1 MRRKLIIFC
10 ITVIFYCKAFSQTD
24 DANPVQKVT
33 ENVESIFDK
42 IYEVLP
48 PTKIFTIILV
58 LLFTWFIIKAI
69 SWGFEI
75 LVKRFNKHRL
85 RILRIR
91 PIINVL
97 IWIVTIISL
106 VVIFFDP
113 STTTLATLF
122 GSSALALGFAAQDIL
137 KNIFGGFLILFDR
150 PFQIGDRINVKG
162 NYGEVKNIGIRNTLI
177 NTLDDN
183 NITIPNSAIVS
194 ENVSNANAGA
204 LDCMVVVNLWLPIN
218 IDVKKIRKIAFEAAT
233 TSPYLNIDKPVNI
246 LFFDHFDNEPATNVK
261 VKAYVFDARFEKA
274 FEGDV
279 TEAAKMAF
287 RNEGIYTGS

>member
-1 MRRKLIIFC
+1 MLKKVLFSSLGLLISFN
-10 ITVIFYCKAFSQTD
+10 ALSQTEGE
-24 DANPVQKVT
+24 NPVKAVT

-42 IYEVLP
+42 LYEILP
-48 PTKIFTIILV
+48 PTKIFSIILV
-58 LLFTWFIIKAI
+58 LIFTWLLIKAI
-69 SWGFEI
+69 SWGFDL

-91 PIINVL
+91 PILNVL
-97 IWIVTIISL
+97 IWIITILTL

-113 STTTLATLF
+113 STTTLATIF

-204 LDCMVVVNLWLPIN
+204 LDCMVVVNLWLPIS

-246 LFFDHFDNEPATNVK
+246 LFFDHFDKEPATNVK

-287 RNEGIYTGS
+287 RNEGIY

>member
-1 MRRKLIIFC
+1 MLKKIFVFGIALC
-10 ITVIFYCKAFSQTD
+10 ASFVGYSQTQD
-24 DANPVQKVT
+24 DNPVKAVT
-33 ENVESIFDK
+33 DNVESIFDK
-42 IYEVLP
+42 LYEVLP
-48 PTKIFTIILV
+48 PTKIFSIILV
-58 LLFTWFIIKAI
+58 LIFTWLVIRAI
-69 SWGFEI
+69 SWGFDI

-97 IWIVTIISL
+97 IWIITIITL

-113 STTTLATLF
+113 STTTLATIF

-246 LFFDHFDNEPATNVK
+246 LFFDHFDKEPATNVK

-287 RNEGIYTGS
+287 RSQGIY

>member
-1 MRRKLIIFC
+1 MLKRILLIVLSLFVSI
-10 ITVIFYCKAFSQTD
+10 KAFGQTEEE
-24 DANPVQKVT
+24 NPVKAVT

-42 IYEVLP
+42 LYEVLP
-48 PTKIFTIILV
+48 PTKIFSIILV
-58 LLFTWFIIKAI
+58 LIFTWLMIRAI
-69 SWGFEI
+69 SWGFDI

-97 IWIVTIISL
+97 IWIVTIITL

-113 STTTLATLF
+113 STTTLATIF

-204 LDCMVVVNLWLPIN
+204 LDCMVVVNLWLP
-218 IDVKKIRKIAFEAAT
+218 
-233 TSPYLNIDKPVNI
+233 
-246 LFFDHFDNEPATNVK
+246 
-261 VKAYVFDARFEKA
+261 
-274 FEGDV
+274 
-279 TEAAKMAF
+279 
-287 RNEGIYTGS
+287 

>member
-1 MRRKLIIFC
+1 MRKKLIILALLLLRS
-10 ITVIFYCKAFSQTD
+10 FYGFGQTE
-24 DANPVQKVT
+24 DANPVQTVT
-33 ENVESIFDK
+33 DNVESIFDK
-42 IYEVLP
+42 LYEVLP
-48 PTKIFTIILV
+48 PTKIFTIVLV
-58 LLFTWFIIKAI
+58 LLFTWLIIRAI

-75 LVKRFNKHRL
+75 LVNRFNKHRL

-97 IWIVTIISL
+97 IWIITIISL

-194 ENVSNANAGA
+194 ENVANANAGA

-218 IDVKKIRKIAFEAAT
+218 IDKA
-233 TSPYLNIDKPVNI
+233 VNI
-246 LFFDHFDNEPATNVK
+246 LFFDHFDKEPATNVK

-287 RNEGIYTGS
+287 RDQGIY